1 MYCSMYADARRILS
15 SGGVRRIIIVH
26 KKCYHQTEGFC
37 CFRRH
42 ISGKPKNPYTMR
54 LLLSTLTF
62 AMIGLLSLSSCSKKE
77 QSDNKSV
84 SKTSP
89 KASTEQI
96 NYRQELRSFIQEISS
111 WARSRKPG
119 FIVVAQNST
128 ELLTTT
134 GDTSD
139 PVVPE
144 YLNALDGI
152 GREELY
158 YGYENKDNAVTPA
171 AVTKEW
177 VRFGQRA
184 AANHLT
190 VMATD
195 YCSNPSFVTASYQ
208 KNEANGFI
216 SFATG
221 SRQLQ
226 TIPAGAPFHENTNN
240 INTLADAKNFLYLI
254 SPDDQYINKLKA
266 TNYDVL
272 IIDAFPPEGGVNTWT
287 PAQINSLKVKKNGG
301 KRLVL
306 AYMSIGQA
314 EDYRWYW
321 KPEWEKNRPSWM
333 GPLDPDWDGN
343 YYVRH
348 WAPEWKAF
356 IYGNADSYT
365 QKILNAGFD
374 GTYLDPVDVS
384 GYWENL

>member
-1 MYCSMYADARRILS
+1 
-15 SGGVRRIIIVH
+15 
-26 KKCYHQTEGFC
+26 
-37 CFRRH
+37 
-42 ISGKPKNPYTMR
+42 MR
-54 LLLSTLTF
+54 LFCSILTF
-62 AMIGLLSLSSCSKKE
+62 AMMGVLSLSSCSKKE
-77 QSDNKSV
+77 QSDNDNKTV

-96 NYRQELRSFIQEISS
+96 NYGQELRTFIQDISS
-111 WARSRKPG
+111 WARTRKPG

-139 PVVPE
+139 PIVPE
-144 YLNALDGI
+144 YLNALNGI

-158 YGYENKDNAVTPA
+158 YGYENHDNATTPA

-177 VRFGQRA
+177 VRFGKRA
-184 AANHLT
+184 TANHLT
-190 VMATD
+190 VLVTD
-195 YCSNPSFVTASYQ
+195 YCDQAPLIAASYQ

-226 TIPAGAPFHENTNN
+226 TIPAGAPNHENANN

-254 SPDDQYINKLKA
+254 SPDDQYLNKLKA

-272 IIDAFPPEGGVNTWT
+272 VIDAFQPDKKITWT

-306 AYMSIGQA
+306 AYMSMGQA

-321 KPEWEKNRPSWM
+321 KPEWNDKHPAWM
-333 GPLDPDWDGN
+333 AELDPEWEGN
-343 YYVRH
+343 YYVRY
-348 WAPEWKAF
+348 WMPEWKAY

-365 QKILNAGFD
+365 QKILDAGFD
-374 GTYLDPVDVS
+374 GTYLDPVDAS
-384 GYWENL
+384 SYWENPVSK